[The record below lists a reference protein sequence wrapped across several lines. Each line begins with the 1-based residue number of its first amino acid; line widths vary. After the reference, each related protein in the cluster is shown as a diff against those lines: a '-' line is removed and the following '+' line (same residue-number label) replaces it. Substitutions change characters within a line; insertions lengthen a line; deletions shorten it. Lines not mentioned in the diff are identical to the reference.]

1 MAYAISLHS
10 ECEMQV
16 SPKDHLGKRG
26 ESIAFVRLTEVCQ
39 TNDLPF
45 FLPFF
50 LGEKTPLFDAL
61 VQLVEAGDVTPIFF
75 AQVKST
81 REGYNESGRLKVHV
95 RKEDVEAMVKY
106 PAPTYV
112 IGIDEREEKAFI
124 VSVFGTMDKTISSL
138 STAHPLNCTTLQIL
152 WDEVKDYW
160 AGKQMDRRASV
171 FTN

>member
-1 MAYAISLHS
+1 MP
-10 ECEMQV
+10 M

-39 TNDLPF
+39 ANDLPF
-45 FLPFF
+45 FIPYF
-50 LGEKTPLFDAL
+50 LGDKAPLFDAL
-61 VQLVEAGDVTPIFF
+61 VQLVGAGEKTPMFF

-81 REGYNESGRLKVHV
+81 RDGYNDNGRLKVQV
-95 RKEDVEAMVKY
+95 TKEDVEAMVNY

-112 IGIDEREEKAFI
+112 IGIDEREEKAVTI
-124 VSVFGTMDKTISSL
+124 SLYGTMDKTISSL
-138 STAHPLNCTTLQIL
+138 STAHPLNCATLKVL

-160 AGKQMDRRASV
+160 AGKQMDRSASV

>member
-26 ESIAFVRLTEVCQ
+26 
-39 TNDLPF
+39 
-45 FLPFF
+45 
-50 LGEKTPLFDAL
+50 
-61 VQLVEAGDVTPIFF
+61 
-75 AQVKST
+75 
-81 REGYNESGRLKVHV
+81 
-95 RKEDVEAMVKY
+95 
-106 PAPTYV
+106 
-112 IGIDEREEKAFI
+112 EEKAFI